1 MIAQKA
7 TRALRGARRVARAR
21 RYRATAA
28 LTDDR
33 GLRVMLHNNLG
44 TALQQL
50 GATRE
55 SIEEHRTAL
64 ALLNEDVLAHDGG
77 TRPFSGCC
85 SHGRQRGALPARR
98 SPRSAAR
105 ARAAPPGS
113 LVDLVLQTRVDI
125 FKARKVTCDWGADGG
140 ASWDL
145 ELSSL
150 VADVSAQQLAQ
161 SRNTA
166 LLPFDTLSLPVRGA
180 WRRVLA
186 EQHARALEGRFAGSH
201 PPSPPRIARRA
212 NASSTLNV
220 GYLCY
225 DFNDHP
231 TTHLIEGLL
240 RWHERLRAV
249 PGLAESPAG
258 AARRR
263 SGAATS
269 AQNRAAL
276 AIAALSYGKDD
287 SSAYRQAVVDA
298 VGGEAERGGGFVD
311 LTLLGDH
318 EAVNTARAWRGGVHV
333 AVDLQVR
340 EGDGLEQSVPRARAV
355 IALRSSAGSHTWRPW
370 RAHGDAGRAS
380 PSAVPHFPGHDG
392 QRGRAARA
400 QRCARSSSSP
410 RTTPPSLRTP
420 RYYAWAGRAGAIDW
434 NIVDRHVAPGETTR
448 AHFSE
453 KLVMLPHSY
462 QVREAR
468 RRAKRPRSLSPP
480 AQVNYYERVGL
491 EANGTKH
498 SRNPSDDARNA
509 LRVANGLPRV
519 GEGFVL
525 ANFNK
530 QDKLEPGAL
539 ATWLAVRVLA
549 AALVARACLTRHPR
563 PRRCCGGY
571 RAPCCG
577 CSNPRSSSPGAA
589 CEAI

>member
-150 VADVSAQQLAQ
+150 VADVSAEQLAQ

-186 EQHARALEGRFAGSH
+186 EQHARALEGSHIGAH
-201 PPSPPRIARRA
+201 PPSPPRIERHA

-249 PGLAESPAG
+249 PGLGVLPAG
-258 AARRR
+258 VSRRR
-263 SGAATS
+263 SAATS

-298 VGGEAERGGGFVD
+298 VGGDAERGGGFVD

-318 EAVNTARAWRGGVHV
+318 EAVNTVRAWRGGVHV
-333 AVDLQVR
+333 AVDLQVGR
-340 EGDGLEQSVPRARAV
+340 FCLTHRVPRARAV
-355 IALRSSAGSHTWRPW
+355 DHDCPPVERRVPRLAGVESSRRCGSRQFKRSISYS
-370 RAHGDAGRAS
+370 RA
-380 PSAVPHFPGHDG
+380 
-392 QRGRAARA
+392 QRAARA
-400 QRCARSSSSP
+400 RAARSAV
-410 RTTPPSLRTP
+410 RDALVLLRF
-420 RYYAWAGRAGAIDW
+420 R
-434 NIVDRHVAPGETTR
+434 
-448 AHFSE
+448 
-453 KLVMLPHSY
+453 
-462 QVREAR
+462 AR
-468 RRAKRPRSLSPP
+468 RPRL
-480 AQVNYYERVGL
+480 
-491 EANGTKH
+491 
-498 SRNPSDDARNA
+498 
-509 LRVANGLPRV
+509 
-519 GEGFVL
+519 
-525 ANFNK
+525 
-530 QDKLEPGAL
+530 
-539 ATWLAVRVLA
+539 
-549 AALVARACLTRHPR
+549 
-563 PRRCCGGY
+563 
-571 RAPCCG
+571 
-577 CSNPRSSSPGAA
+577 
-589 CEAI
+589 